1 MCYIKLRKSR
11 RYKKLRDEYS
21 ARNPSEVMQNVR
33 KALNEVTTGLYW
45 SIKRNYFKKFF
56 KILKQ
61 AFIFNKISEY
71 LVESVRN
78 LVKKVEQEKIVS
90 ELIRD
95 LYIDI
100 EITEIVD
107 IVLERF
113 PDLPAEMYD
122 LR

>member
-1 MCYIKLRKSR
+1 LRKSR

-21 ARNPSEVMQNVR
+21 ARNPSEVIQNVR

-61 AFIFNKISEY
+61 AFIFNNISDY
-71 LVESVRN
+71 LIESVRH
-78 LVKKVEQEKIVS
+78 LIKKAEQEKIVS
-90 ELIRD
+90 EITRD
-95 LYIDI
+95 IYIDI
-100 EITEIVD
+100 EVTEIVD
-107 IVLERF
+107 MLLERF

>member
-1 MCYIKLRKSR
+1 MRKSR

-45 SIKRNYFKKFF
+45 SIKREYFNKFF

-61 AFIFNKISEY
+61 AFIFNKISDY

-90 ELIRD
+90 EFTRD

-122 LR
+122 LS

>member
-1 MCYIKLRKSR
+1 MRKSSR
-11 RYKKLRDEYS
+11 DKKIQDEYS
-21 ARNPSEVMQNVR
+21 ARNPSEVIQNVR

-45 SIKRNYFKKFF
+45 SIKRNYFKIFF
-56 KILKQ
+56 KILKR
-61 AFIFNKISEY
+61 AFIFNKISDY

-90 ELIRD
+90 EIIRD

-107 IVLERF
+107 VVLERF
-113 PDLPAEMYD
+113 PNLPAEMYD